1 MTLFLEIFL
10 AAFRAV
16 VKLFIMCAFG
26 AFARRKNLLGKEL
39 TKNLSSLNGT
49 IFFTVL
55 VGDLDRG
62 ERDVGKTQEVV
73 AFTRGGVF

>member
-16 VKLFIMCAFG
+16 AKLFIMCAFG

-49 IFFTVL
+49 IFFTVF

>member
-16 VKLFIMCAFG
+16 AKLFIMCAFG

-49 IFFTVL
+49 IFTVL
-55 VGDLDRG
+55 VSDLDRG